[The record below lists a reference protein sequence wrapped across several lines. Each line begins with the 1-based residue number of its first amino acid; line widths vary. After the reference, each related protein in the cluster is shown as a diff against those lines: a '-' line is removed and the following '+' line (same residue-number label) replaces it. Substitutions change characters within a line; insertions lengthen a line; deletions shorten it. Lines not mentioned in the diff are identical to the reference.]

1 MDASFVPEGNPR
13 FSPTRSVKVFL
24 HGEPFGRK
32 INLATHNSY
41 DSLSFTLKRLGSNYS
56 LSQYQLSGLAMSE
69 EEGAIHNDFMFLYDN
84 VDGYRFFLGEVPW
97 EDFAISVKKI
107 YILPGE
113 KQDDNEEYLEEGD
126 ADNGDDNGGAAA
138 DGDDDAVGEDGA
150 LDAVVAEDEGDG
162 ADDDGDGAVGEDGDG
177 TYDDEDKV
185 VGDDGD
191 DDGTEDNDGGAAEL
205 ARNI

>member
-69 EEGAIHNDFMFLYDN
+69 EEGILLFQS
-84 VDGYRFFLGEVPW
+84 RRSTFFL
-97 EDFAISVKKI
+97 
-107 YILPGE
+107 E
-113 KQDDNEEYLEEGD
+113 KNKM
-126 ADNGDDNGGAAA
+126 
-138 DGDDDAVGEDGA
+138 
-150 LDAVVAEDEGDG
+150 
-162 ADDDGDGAVGEDGDG
+162 
-177 TYDDEDKV
+177 TM
-185 VGDDGD
+185 
-191 DDGTEDNDGGAAEL
+191 
-205 ARNI
+205 RNIWKREMQITVMTMVVLPPMEMMMLLVKMEPWTLLLLRMREMEPMTMEMELSAKMEMELMMMKTKLLAMMEMMMVPRTMMVAPRSWREIFSDIQELTLQAWLQLHAA